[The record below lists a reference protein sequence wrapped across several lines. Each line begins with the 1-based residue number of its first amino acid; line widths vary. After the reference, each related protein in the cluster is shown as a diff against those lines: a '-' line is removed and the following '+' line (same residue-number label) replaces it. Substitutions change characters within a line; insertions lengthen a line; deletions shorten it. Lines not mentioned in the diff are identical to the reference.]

1 MSITEAELA
10 AAGAAYFSER
20 GWAVSHEV
28 MLESSLRRGS
38 DVGLGRADFVVQ
50 CKSLTGVV
58 EAKLGLGF
66 PLLAQLYRWRELTNV
81 TWALVPEAREDD
93 GRLYAFRVCR
103 MEGFGLLEYGAD
115 GVHER
120 IPPTTR
126 TDVDLEL
133 VQSIRPEHQGGR
145 FAKAGQSGGAN
156 LVTPG
161 NLMEAALIAYVAAHP
176 GQKLEEA
183 VANIKHPFQRDSRAI
198 EILSKKVR
206 REEIEGVYRGQFQRL
221 FPTRE
226 SARTGMV
233 EEGEST

>member
-1 MSITEAELA
+1 MSITEADLA
-10 AAGAAYFSER
+10 AAGAVYFAER
-20 GWAVSHEV
+20 GWTVSHEV

-66 PLLAQLYRWRELTNV
+66 PLLAQLYRWRELANV

-126 TDVDLEL
+126 TDVDPEL
-133 VQSIRPEHQGGR
+133 VQSIRPEHQNGR
-145 FAKAGQSGGAN
+145 FAKAGQSGGSN

-161 NLMEAALIAYVAAHP
+161 NLMEAALAAHVANHP
-176 GQKLEEA
+176 GCKIEEA
-183 VANIKHPFQRDSRAI
+183 VPHIKHVFSRNDRAV
-198 EILSKKVR
+198 EYFTKK
-206 REEIEGVYRGQFQRL
+206 IKKGLIPGVYCGWRHTL
-221 FPTRE
+221 WSTE
-226 SARTGMV
+226 EEARTGGASGV
-233 EEGEST
+233 RA